1 MEQLMV
7 TSIRPIELIIGK
19 AIPFALVGLFNMVI
33 ITVAALLV
41 FHVPF
46 RGSAL
51 VLAGGA
57 SF

>member
-1 MEQLMV
+1 MV